1 MTEIAAEGPV
11 STTTVIDNK
20 NGTVPVPHMKMSKRS
35 VSEDFAT
42 TFSSPA
48 AWLLVVA
55 LVVTWSAVAIVMFD
69 LVDYRT
75 LAGQSINKLTTDPFR
90 IMHGAVEESTNSIYG
105 FLSLLS
111 DLIFEDE
118 DENGKGEREPY
129 LKVKEE
135 IQPPVKKKEIQ
146 IDKTEK
152 IEKVEKKP
160 SPKEIQRDKGRE
172 REEKIEKKLPLK
184 EIHKEKPEKY
194 EKPKKVEKTKK
205 LEKVEKPQKRELT
218 KVIHKEKSERHEKVE
233 KKEKPEKQSK
243 DEQPGKMEKKEKAIV
258 SSKEKTAKQ
267 EKKKAV
273 PFPKDIFNAIWQ
285 GFVKKVTFEPKTF
298 MLHADKK
305 SIQVEE
311 KLKKDVKE
319 KKPEA
324 KAPERLKTKEIKAP
338 EVTPKAKEK
347 KETALA
353 VREKIDH
360 KVRKASTLLL
370 VGQGTK
376 LLNLQKNNQRLSNMR
391 KKKYGYHVSHSRS
404 HLVPHVSHMPMTLA

>member
-55 LVVTWSAVAIVMFD
+55 LIVTWSAVAIVMFD

-118 DENGKGEREPY
+118 DENGKGEGEPY

-146 IDKTEK
+146 IDKAEK

-233 KKEKPEKQSK
+233 KK
-243 DEQPGKMEKKEKAIV
+243 
-258 SSKEKTAKQ
+258 
-267 EKKKAV
+267 
-273 PFPKDIFNAIWQ
+273 
-285 GFVKKVTFEPKTF
+285 
-298 MLHADKK
+298 
-305 SIQVEE
+305 
-311 KLKKDVKE
+311 
-319 KKPEA
+319 
-324 KAPERLKTKEIKAP
+324 
-338 EVTPKAKEK
+338 
-347 KETALA
+347 
-353 VREKIDH
+353 
-360 KVRKASTLLL
+360 
-370 VGQGTK
+370 
-376 LLNLQKNNQRLSNMR
+376 
-391 KKKYGYHVSHSRS
+391 
-404 HLVPHVSHMPMTLA
+404 